1 MIQEADCPIL
11 LLASGQSLKMRSV
24 MLYEETRVREIAS
37 LQNLVVGKLGQL
49 STGISS
55 IGSPGW
61 VLGASS
67 VLVFENSATNA
78 AKKEGLEILRKIEA
92 LSKGLRETATY
103 CDARELENRHLPHP
117 NLWFFHRVQTDFIN
131 IREMGW
137 SERRE
142 FLRRHN
148 KSKSDI
154 HDNQISL
161 AKEMR
166 YVHNGDEF
174 INVNTDIG
182 PMNIRWSAVVAYTV
196 PQVSNTPATL

>member
-24 MLYEETRVREIAS
+24 MLYEETRGREIAS

-117 NLWFFHRVQTDFIN
+117 NLWFFHREQTDFIN
-131 IREMGW
+131 IMEMGW

-154 HDNQISL
+154 HDNQI
-161 AKEMR
+161 
-166 YVHNGDEF
+166 
-174 INVNTDIG
+174 
-182 PMNIRWSAVVAYTV
+182 
-196 PQVSNTPATL
+196 

>member
-24 MLYEETRVREIAS
+24 LLYEETRVREIAS
-37 LQNLVVGKLGQL
+37 LQNMVVGKLGPL
-49 STGISS
+49 STGISF

-61 VLGASS
+61 ILGASS
-67 VLVFENSATNA
+67 VLVFENSTTNA
-78 AKKEGLEILRKIEA
+78 AKKEGLEILRKVEA
-92 LSKGLRETATY
+92 LSKGLLDTATY

-131 IREMGW
+131 IGEMGW

-154 HDNQISL
+154 HDNQISI

-166 YVHNGDEF
+166 YIHNGDEF
-174 INVNTDIG
+174 INVNTDVG

-196 PQVSNTPATL
+196 PRVSNAPETR